1 MREEFLGSL
10 VCPECKHNLIVENA
24 QWAQGEIESGDLSC
38 TGCSQHYPIQQ
49 FIPRFVASDSYADA
63 FTVEW
68 TVFRTAQLDS
78 QTGLN
83 LSDNT
88 FQQFFNFP
96 AKQLAGKLVLDAG
109 CGKGRFAEIALNY
122 GAHVVCIDLSYA
134 IDAAHKNLK
143 DRVNIDFVQADIFKL
158 PFRSETF
165 DGIYSHGVL
174 HHTPDP
180 DGAFKALVP
189 LLKQSGFFS
198 LMVYAS
204 YNKAYIQTT
213 TFYRK
218 LTTRLPKRLL
228 LYLCY
233 LAVPLYYVNKIPVLG
248 PFITRILLPVSVN
261 FPTHRWR
268 ICNTFDLYSPKH
280 VFFYTHHDVFQ
291 WYKQTGFT
299 DITPVNPGS
308 GISYIGAKAS

>member
-1 MREEFLGSL
+1 MKESL
-10 VCPECKHNLIVENA
+10 LQMLCCPECR
-24 QWAQGEIESGDLSC
+24 GDLRLERAEWVKGEVKAGSLTC
-38 TGCSQHYPIQQ
+38 AQCSQAYPIRNY
-49 FIPRFVASDSYADA
+49 IPRFVSSDAYADA

-78 QTGLN
+78 QTGLD
-83 LSDNT
+83 LSDKT
-88 FQQFFNFP
+88 FRRFFNFP
-96 AKQLAGKLVLDAG
+96 VERLAGKLLLDAG

-122 GAHVVCIDLSYA
+122 GAEVVCVDLSYA
-134 IDAAHKNLK
+134 IDAARRNLK
-143 DRVNIDFVQADIFKL
+143 GRPGVHFVQADIFKL
-158 PFRSETF
+158 PFRAESF

-180 DGAFKALVP
+180 PRAFESLVP
-189 LLKQSGFFS
+189 LLGRGGFITI
-198 LMVYAS
+198 MIYAP

-213 TFYRK
+213 TLYRK

-233 LAVPLYYVNKIPVLG
+233 IAVPLWYVHKIPVLG

-268 ICNTFDLYSPKH
+268 ICNTFDLYSPRY
-280 VFFYTHHDVFQ
+280 VFFYNHVEVFN
-291 WYKQTGFT
+291 WFKRAGLVN
-299 DITPVNPGS
+299 IEPVHPES
-308 GISYIGAKAS
+308 GVSYIGVKPT